1 MSLPICEVCAKTG
14 LLCRM
19 CEKNLQEGKISEI
32 DVELSKILFEMD
44 FEDIGFERSIE
55 TESSIIVL
63 VSNEKVGKLI
73 GRDGTNIKNIS
84 KRLGKPVRIIGTGNF
99 DEMVVSLAAPAK
111 VVEINRVLRSDGTT
125 LRRIRLREADK
136 SRLRMGYDDLKRVI
150 TSLSEHPVDIVF
162 N

>member
-1 MSLPICEVCAKTG
+1 MSLPICEVCARTG
-14 LLCRM
+14 LLCRI
-19 CEKNLQEGKISEI
+19 CERNLHEGKISEI

-55 TESSIIVL
+55 TESSIIVM

-73 GRDGTNIKNIS
+73 GRDGANIKNIS

-99 DEMVVSLAAPAK
+99 GEMVVSLAAPAK

-125 LRRIRLREADK
+125 LQRIRMREADK
-136 SRLRMGYDDLKRVI
+136 SRLRMGCDDFRRVI
-150 TSLSEHPVDIVF
+150 ASLSEYPVDIIF